1 MDMDMPVGTAR
12 RACAYAAYVQS
23 PFVRLADAVKGYVA
37 TDQPGRWCAVCL
49 FSPWLMRRA
58 VVHQDAG
65 IAAFAALLFSWD
77 LYWLACKAPRRV
89 GEKGDEGRS
98 PQQTESTPSFISTTL

>member
-1 MDMDMPVGTAR
+1 MPVGTLRCAR
-12 RACAYAAYVQS
+12 VCLRARAYAACAAYVQP

-89 GEKGDEGRS
+89 GEKGTRAD
-98 PQQTESTPSFISTTL
+98 PQAPLQE